1 MNLDNQT
8 REDLLVTALEGGSI
22 YWYLLLDLEMYLDYR
37 TLNEPIAIRIFTAIE
52 KGEKIPV
59 FDNENPDEQL
69 GILSME
75 SIKRGEKTMKEKAPE
90 HWENIEDDIWDAE
103 TADVWFQFVI
113 MNEIVFG

>member
-1 MNLDNQT
+1 MNRKT
-8 REDLLVTALEGGSI
+8 RKDLLVTALEGGSM

-37 TLNEPIAIRIFTAIE
+37 TLNEPTAIRIFTAIE
-52 KGEKIPV
+52 KGEEIPV

-90 HWENIEDDIWDAE
+90 HWEDIEYDIWDAE

-113 MNEIVFG
+113 MNDLVFG

>member
-1 MNLDNQT
+1 MNRKT
-8 REDLLVTALEGGSI
+8 RKDLLVTALEGGSI

-37 TLNEPIAIRIFTAIE
+37 TLNEPIAIRIFTSIE
-52 KGEKIPV
+52 KGEEIPV

-69 GILSME
+69 GTLSLE
-75 SIKRGEKTMKEKAPE
+75 SIKKGEKTMKEKAPE
-90 HWENIEDDIWDAE
+90 HWEDIEYDVWDAE